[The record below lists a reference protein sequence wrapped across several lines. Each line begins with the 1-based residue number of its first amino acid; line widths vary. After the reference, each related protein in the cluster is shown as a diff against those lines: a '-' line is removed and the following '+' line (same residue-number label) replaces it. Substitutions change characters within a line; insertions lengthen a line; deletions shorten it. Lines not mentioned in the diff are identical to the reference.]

1 MSSHILFVDDE
12 APTRELMSLFLTKK
26 GFKVSTAMTVGQGQE
41 LAQENRFDLAIL
53 DVDVGGENGLKLLEL
68 FKREYPRMP
77 VIMFTGLRGDEALL
91 EKAKACGADA
101 FVRKTE
107 SLATLHQEVV
117 RLIPAGDGARPG

>member
-26 GFKVSTAMTVGQGQE
+26 GFKVSTAMNVGQGQE
-41 LAQENRFDLAIL
+41 LAERNRYDLAIL
-53 DVDVGGENGLKLLEL
+53 DVDIGGENGLKLLQL
-68 FKREYPRMP
+68 LKKEYPRMP
-77 VIMFTGLRGDEALL
+77 VIMFTGLRSDESLF

-107 SLATLHQEVV
+107 PLATLYLEVA
-117 RLIPAGDGARPG
+117 RLIPAGDAA